1 MKRLLSSVFAL
12 LCVVSSVSCSTP
24 TGTQSKLENNLGSPF
39 SAKMT
44 VNLDK
49 LSAEGTIYRK
59 GDRCWE
65 AEFDSPNTLSGVKL
79 SFEENIVK
87 ASYKG
92 LDFSVPKSAVPV
104 KAMITNLME
113 AVDSLAAQEQLTG
126 TENEGFT
133 EISGSLEGGDYSLSL
148 DGQGNIHTFE
158 MPNNLLK
165 ITFSEVEYINYAPSP
180 AETTTSAVATDI
192 TTTATQTT

>member
-79 SFEENIVK
+79 SFEEKVHEIYGFRHILNAVYLGRKLTVPTRFLRNVK
-87 ASYKG
+87 LY
-92 LDFSVPKSAVPV
+92 
-104 KAMITNLME
+104 
-113 AVDSLAAQEQLTG
+113 
-126 TENEGFT
+126 
-133 EISGSLEGGDYSLSL
+133 
-148 DGQGNIHTFE
+148 
-158 MPNNLLK
+158 
-165 ITFSEVEYINYAPSP
+165 
-180 AETTTSAVATDI
+180 VATI
-192 TTTATQTT
+192 